1 VQIGQNTVT
10 ITQFSTDSYFTA
22 NSDNIVPTQK
32 AIKSYL
38 ARLISSGGANAMTSI
53 LTAGTVGIGPQRIFS
68 SSNDTI
74 VMNNNVNFTGGIAGT
89 MLALQYFM
97 QSPGS
102 TD

>member
-1 VQIGQNTVT
+1 
-10 ITQFSTDSYFTA
+10 
-22 NSDNIVPTQK
+22 
-32 AIKSYL
+32 
-38 ARLISSGGANAMTSI
+38 MTSI